1 MIHTRHIR
9 HDWRTFNDRQD
20 QRTVKTLCN
29 VKTRPGLAGIPG
41 ITTQRIKVPSR
52 DGKPSWGWCVTCAM
66 NAYIAASND
75 NLDDAPDQIKD
86 LYDCLII
93 ETEPMYHYYMDRLN
107 RLRASDN

>member
-41 ITTQRIKVPSR
+41 VTPQPTKVPSKE
-52 DGKPSWGWCVTCAM
+52 GKESWGWCVMCARQ
-66 NAYIAASND
+66 AFIEARND
-75 NLDDAPDQIKD
+75 NLDNAPEKVKD
-86 LYDCLII
+86 LYDNLII
-93 ETEPMYHYYMDRLN
+93 ETEPMYRYYVDRSN
-107 RLRASDN
+107 RLRASGN